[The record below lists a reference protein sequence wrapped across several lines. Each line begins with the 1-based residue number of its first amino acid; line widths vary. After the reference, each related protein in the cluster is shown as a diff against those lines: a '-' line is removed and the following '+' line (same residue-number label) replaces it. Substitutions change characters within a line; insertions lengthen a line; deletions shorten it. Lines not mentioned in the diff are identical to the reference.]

1 MPVCPQCRTQ
11 VFVPCIAAN
20 DNAPSAGPLFVA
32 SDDELRCIKAHHTLA
47 IWTKGLG
54 VSRYRV
60 LHRLAE
66 LIFGFE
72 GDIYWRAGVPFAR
85 PDTLIDDVF
94 GQEPSCSW
102 PGALMRMAEAPPKQR
117 PQDRVLPR
125 LRLVHLAKQIDARGG
140 NALCAANTPL
150 PPSP

>member
-20 DNAPSAGPLFVA
+20 DNAPHAGPLFVA
-32 SDDELRCIKAHHTLA
+32 SDDELRCTRAQHTLA
-47 IWTKGLG
+47 VWTKGLG

-60 LHRLAE
+60 LHRLAD

-72 GDIYWRAGVPFAR
+72 GDVYWRAGVIFPR

-94 GQEPSCSW
+94 GHEPSCSW
-102 PGALMRMAEAPPKQR
+102 PGALMRMAKRPPKQR
-117 PQDRVLPR
+117 PQLRVLPR
-125 LRLVHLAKQIDARGG
+125 LRLIHLAKQIDARGG
-140 NALCAANTPL
+140 KASETADTPL
-150 PPSP
+150 PPRA